1 MSEILAT
8 YVLQVLG
15 PEPHEVDGVWRPYDL
30 AREPFSWWL
39 RETEENLT
47 DLLPEGFSV
56 RIREWNEEVDDG

>member
-1 MSEILAT
+1 MSKTLAT

-15 PEPHEVDGVWRPYDL
+15 PEPREGDVQMSYDL

-56 RIREWNEEVDDG
+56 VIREWNEEVDDG